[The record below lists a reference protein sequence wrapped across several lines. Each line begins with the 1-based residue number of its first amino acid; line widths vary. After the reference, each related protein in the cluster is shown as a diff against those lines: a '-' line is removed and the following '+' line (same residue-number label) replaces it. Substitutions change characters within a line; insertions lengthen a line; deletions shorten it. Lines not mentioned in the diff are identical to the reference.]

1 MPRCCVLLAAALL
14 AGCSVRKFALN
25 FVGDALAGA
34 GTTFT
39 SDDDVELVGEAL
51 PFGLKLYE
59 SLLAETPRHEGL
71 LLATASGFTQYAH
84 GFLIERSFAL
94 ETTDIAR
101 ARELRLRAANLA
113 RRGRA
118 YALRGLELRHPGIAG
133 RLAQDAEAA
142 LRATTARD
150 IDFLYWAGASFG
162 AALSADKSDF
172 SLVAEIPVGG
182 ALMRR
187 VLELDDGYGEGAA
200 HEFMVSFEAA
210 RMGGGRGGGGIGGA
224 RAHYERALA
233 LSKGRRASVYL
244 SLAESVLVDEQ
255 DLDGFRRQIDLALA
269 VDPDAFPAQRLRN
282 LIAHRRALLL
292 RERIGDLFLEAD
304 LPTEDDA

>member
-1 MPRCCVLLAAALL
+1 MPRCCVLLAAAVL

-25 FVGDALAGA
+25 FVGDALAQA

-39 SDDDVELVGEAL
+39 SDDDIELVGEAL

-59 SLLAETPRHEGL
+59 SLLAETPEHEGL

-84 GFLIERSFAL
+84 GFLIEQSFAL
-94 ETTDIAR
+94 ESTDIAR
-101 ARELRLRAANLA
+101 ARALRLRAANLA
-113 RRGRA
+113 RRGRG
-118 YALRGLELRHPGIAG
+118 YALRGLELRNPGISA
-133 RLAQDAEAA
+133 RLPKDADAA
-142 LRATTARD
+142 LRTTTARD

-187 VLELDDGYGEGAA
+187 VLELDDAYGEGAA

-210 RMGGGRGGGGIGGA
+210 RMGGSHGGA

-233 LSKGRRASVYL
+233 LSQGRRASVYL
-244 SLAESVLVDEQ
+244 ALAESVLIDEQ

-269 VDPDAFPAQRLRN
+269 VDPDAFPGQRLRN
-282 LIAHRRALLL
+282 LIAQRRARLL

-304 LPTEDDA
+304 PPTEDDA